1 MFSNLPLVAKIE
13 TFLQFVH
20 VYFCHFPK
28 RHMELA
34 KLAKKL
40 ETKGWKIICNVMTK
54 WTSMLTLAKRVLQV
68 YKPLV
73 VKVVDDSAE
82 NAKNNYELF
91 CDCDTILGLTC
102 VLPMMEVM
110 QTSSKMAKGM
120 DIFVYHLHHTM
131 YC

>member
-1 MFSNLPLVAKIE
+1 
-13 TFLQFVH
+13 
-20 VYFCHFPK
+20 
-28 RHMELA
+28 MELA